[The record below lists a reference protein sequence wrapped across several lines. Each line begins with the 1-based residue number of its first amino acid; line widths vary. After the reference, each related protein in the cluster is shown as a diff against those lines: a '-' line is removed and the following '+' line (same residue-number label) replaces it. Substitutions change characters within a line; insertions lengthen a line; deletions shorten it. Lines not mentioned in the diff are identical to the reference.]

1 MGSLGQTTRRAMFK
15 FLILISSSSLCFG
28 SPLEGFGDATD
39 EEIAQI
45 RAGTYLEMFDENPS
59 YTFNYKVA
67 DSDEQTYVAMEESRA
82 DNVVTGTYSY
92 VDPLGSLITVT
103 YTAGPM
109 GYTETREVQE
119 GFVKISQKPPKNQ
132 GSSSGSGPQ
141 SVAVAINPSGPLS
154 GSSGSSSSGFSS
166 TAFGSSFGSPATFP
180 SSSGTSSGVSGSASS
195 SSSFQSEIVSA
206 VVSQVQ
212 PLISQTVSSA
222 VSGQESP
229 SSASLSSTSSQ
240 STSSSSLSQSDLIAS
255 ILTQLQPLISESV
268 SSIVGSSLST
278 SGQSSTISSRPTS
291 QTSSATST
299 PVQNTVQG
307 LFGTGGDFNVRIN
320 TP

>member
-1 MGSLGQTTRRAMFK
+1 MGNSLGQTTRRAMFK

-103 YTAGPM
+103 YTSGPM

-132 GSSSGSGPQ
+132 EASNESGPQ
-141 SVAVAINPSGPLS
+141 SGQVNSNPSGSLS
-154 GSSGSSSSGFSS
+154 GSLGSLSSGLSS
-166 TAFGSSFGSPATFP
+166 TTFGSSFGSPAVI
-180 SSSGTSSGVSGSASS
+180 SSSPGGSSGVSVSTPSS
-195 SSSFQSEIVSA
+195 SSLQSDLVSA
-206 VVSQVQ
+206 VVSQIQ
-212 PLISQTVSSA
+212 PLISQTVLTA
-222 VSGQESP
+222 VSGQQSP
-229 SSASLSSTSSQ
+229 SSGSSLSTSSQ
-240 STSSSSLSQSDLIAS
+240 STSSSSFSQSDLIAS
-255 ILTQLQPLISESV
+255 ILTQKKKK
-268 SSIVGSSLST
+268 
-278 SGQSSTISSRPTS
+278 
-291 QTSSATST
+291 
-299 PVQNTVQG
+299 
-307 LFGTGGDFNVRIN
+307 
-320 TP
+320 